1 MKTYEVE
8 LKRVSYI
15 VLTVEA
21 ESEEEA
27 ESKAYEE
34 ADLSRDNHADWSL
47 ESICEMDE
55 ENLEIAIDDIS
66 HINEQ
71 EGESA

>member
-27 ESKAYEE
+27 ESKAYED
-34 ADLSRDNHADWSL
+34 ADLCRDFHADWSL
-47 ESICEMDE
+47 ESIDVVE
-55 ENLEIAIDDIS
+55 EGNA
-66 HINEQ
+66 
-71 EGESA
+71 

>member
-47 ESICEMDE
+47 ESIDLVKE
-55 ENLEIAIDDIS
+55 ET
-66 HINEQ
+66 Q
-71 EGESA
+71 